1 MYMSISALST
11 DEMNITDAREIV
23 ARWHN
28 RGQKTQASNFDHL
41 TQKIMDD
48 FVAPEEHTPHVRKM
62 IRTAVSTAHAMKQ
75 IRYEK
80 AGGGGYEPVTPE
92 DDI

>member
-1 MYMSISALST
+1 MSISALST
-11 DEMNITDAREIV
+11 EMTIADASEIV
-23 ARWHN
+23 ARWHS
-28 RGQKTQASNFDHL
+28 RGQKTAASNFDHL

-48 FVAPEEHTPHVRKM
+48 FVDSSEHTQHVRKK

-92 DDI
+92 DDNG